1 LTTPTIKSG
10 EKNLRVAQV
19 TTVDMAVGLL
29 LRDQILYLQRA
40 GWDVEAI
47 CSDGPWVP
55 KIRASGIRVHTVR
68 LRRAITPFRDIVGL
82 ARLYRCFK
90 REKYLIVH
98 THTPK
103 ANLLGQ
109 IAAWLAGVPIRVIT
123 VHGFYFHDRMGRLA
137 RNFYIWL
144 ERISHRCAG
153 FSFSQNREDIATA
166 RREKIGAD
174 RKMHFLGN
182 GIDLALFNRELHA
195 DSARRLREE
204 LGIKAEAPVI
214 GIVGRLTFEKGYR
227 EFVQAA
233 AIVHRQFPEVHF
245 IAIGPEDVMT
255 FDSMRGLP
263 GMEEIKDCFHWL
275 GMQVDMPKFY
285 AMMSA
290 FVLPSYREGFPRA
303 LMEASAMALPVV
315 ATDIRGCREAVDH
328 RETGILVPPRNV
340 EPLAEAVLELLRNP
354 EATRLMGEKGR
365 AKAER
370 EFDQLT
376 VFRQVLSAYQEL
388 AGSTAEVVPRD
399 GGG

>member
-1 LTTPTIKSG
+1 MIEAG
-10 EKNLRVAQV
+10 EKKLRVAQV
-19 TTVDMAVGLL
+19 TTADLAVRFL

-47 CSDGPWVP
+47 CADGPWVHE
-55 KIRASGIRVHTVR
+55 IRASGIKVHTIR
-68 LRRAITPFRDIVGL
+68 MYRAITPLRDLVGL
-82 ARLYRCFK
+82 VRLYRCFK

-109 IAAWLAGVPIRVIT
+109 IAAWLAGVPVRVIT
-123 VHGFYFHDRMGRLA
+123 VHGFYFHDRMGGLA
-137 RNFYIWL
+137 RNLYILL

-166 RREKIGAD
+166 QRAKIGAD
-174 RKMHFLGN
+174 GNMHFLGN
-182 GIDLALFNRELHA
+182 GIDLTLFTRELHQE
-195 DSARRLREE
+195 SARRLREE

-227 EFVQAA
+227 EFVRAA
-233 AIVHRQFPEVHF
+233 AIVHRQFPEAHF

-255 FDSMRGLP
+255 FDSIRRLQ
-263 GMEEIKDCFHWL
+263 GMEEIKERFHWL
-275 GMQVDMPKFY
+275 GMRVDMPKFY

-315 ATDIRGCREAVDH
+315 ATDIRGCREAVEH
-328 RETGILVPPRNV
+328 RETGILVPAQDA
-340 EPLAEAVLELLRNP
+340 ESLAKAILELLRNP
-354 EATRLMGEKGR
+354 GAARAMGEKGR

-370 EFDQLT
+370 EFDQLA
-376 VFRQVLSAYQEL
+376 VFRRVHDAYRHL
-388 AGSTAEVVPRD
+388 AGPLAEGIAPA
-399 GGG
+399 GAE